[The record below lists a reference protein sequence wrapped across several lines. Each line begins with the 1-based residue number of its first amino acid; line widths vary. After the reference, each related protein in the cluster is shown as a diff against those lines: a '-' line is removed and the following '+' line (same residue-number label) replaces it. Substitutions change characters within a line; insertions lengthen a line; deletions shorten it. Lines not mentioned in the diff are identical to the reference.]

1 MSTGTA
7 YRDHHILKKL
17 ESFNLMFGI
26 CTLLSKY
33 NREQNYKDNRMQV
46 FIRVDSGPVRMAGTD
61 EN

>member
-1 MSTGTA
+1 
-7 YRDHHILKKL
+7 
-17 ESFNLMFGI
+17 MFGI